1 MNPPIA
7 PKAEAANVVLNDNPA
22 ANPIDGAKNVLITDA
37 KTTDSIFQYIFYDT
51 IQKSCIFAP
60 AKHAT
65 LAQLVEQ
72 RIRNA

>member
-1 MNPPIA
+1 MA
-7 PKAEAANVVLNDNPA
+7 VAANVVQKDNPA
-22 ANPIDGAKNVLITDA
+22 AKPIEGAKNVLIIDA

-60 AKHAT
+60 AKQAT